1 MPSCA
6 KECTFTHKIVLTKC
20 RTLDEGGNVSP
31 LWKPEVHKPK
41 RGALFNRLVQPK
53 WGAAL
58 NPEGCECAKE
68 RLVCDKDRGV
78 THKIVLTTNCPTLGL
93 WVERLTAGL

>member
-6 KECTFTHKIVLTKC
+6 KERRVTHGIVLTKC

-31 LWKPEVHKPK
+31 LWKREVHKPK
-41 RGALFNRLVQPK
+41 KVALFDRF
-53 WGAAL
+53 L

-68 RLVCDKDRGV
+68 HLVCDKDRGV
-78 THKIVLTTNCPTLGL
+78 THKIVLTNCPTL
-93 WVERLTAGL
+93 